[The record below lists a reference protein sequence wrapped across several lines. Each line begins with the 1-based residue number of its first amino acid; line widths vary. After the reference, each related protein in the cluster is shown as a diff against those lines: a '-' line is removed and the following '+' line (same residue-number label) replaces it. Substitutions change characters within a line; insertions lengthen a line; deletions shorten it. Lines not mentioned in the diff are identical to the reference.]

1 MKWSRVQQ
9 TSARCS
15 AAWVRKQDENWRVK
29 SESVHVE
36 ITSAH
41 TLSHKA
47 EAVLSFRRLW
57 FRLSSLTLGT
67 DPWTGQLSAVGPRRA
82 LWDAENIPLYAR
94 GHSTHP
100 GVSIWDTGE
109 HGLQAQHLSRWHSLS
124 SPFLQLLSSPEHT
137 STQLLFCSPL
147 SRTHFCSGL
156 LA

>member
-82 LWDAENIPLYAR
+82 LWDAENIPGLCTLEATAPTQVCPSGTLESTVYKPSTSPD
-94 GHSTHP
+94 GIPSPVHSFSCSPPRST
-100 GVSIWDTGE
+100 
-109 HGLQAQHLSRWHSLS
+109 LQPSCY
-124 SPFLQLLSSPEHT
+124 FVLLSPEHT
-137 STQLLFCSPL
+137 SV
-147 SRTHFCSGL
+147 
-156 LA
+156 LAS